1 MSWLFSFN
9 GRIPRL
15 SYFGG
20 IILLTVVTL
29 VIYAALAL
37 LVGMPQIPT
46 ATPSGA
52 PPVPPPSGAGGTAAQ
67 VSMMPLLVMLPIW
80 ILSTW
85 AGFALAAKRFHDMG
99 SSGWLSLLL
108 LVPLVGFIVVLVL
121 LFKGGEAGQNQYG
134 PAPA

>member
-20 IILLTVVTL
+20 IILLTVLTL
-29 VIYAALAL
+29 IVYTAIAL
-37 LVGMPQIPT
+37 LVGMPQIPVT
-46 ATPSGA
+46 
-52 PPVPPPSGAGGTAAQ
+52 PPPGTPPAPTGASGPAPQ
-67 VSMMPLLVMLPIW
+67 VSIVPLLVMLPIW
-80 ILSTW
+80 LLSTW

-99 SSGWLSLLL
+99 TSGWLSLLL

-121 LFKGGEAGQNQYG
+121 LFKGGEPGSNQYG